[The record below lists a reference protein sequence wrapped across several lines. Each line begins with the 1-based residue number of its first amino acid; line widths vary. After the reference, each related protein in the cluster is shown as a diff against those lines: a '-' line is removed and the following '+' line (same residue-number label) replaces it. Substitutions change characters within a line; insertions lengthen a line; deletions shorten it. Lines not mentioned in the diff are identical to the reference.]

1 MLEMTKVGCCDVVTS
16 ASEMGMMEGERE
28 IKRRRRKIL
37 DFSVLSRAIKS
48 FYCDTADSWNRRW
61 QTLAVCFHHIA

>member
-28 IKRRRRKIL
+28 KN
-37 DFSVLSRAIKS
+37 
-48 FYCDTADSWNRRW
+48 DSS
-61 QTLAVCFHHIA
+61 